1 MIDHGQIIADDTAA
15 RLKANLAGDLLA
27 VEVAADSAERVRG
40 LLGRAAAGGEINE
53 NVYDGVVRFRLR
65 LTEGARLAPALLKEM
80 HDAGAPGQSLELKS
94 PTLDDVF
101 LELTGRTLREGAS
114 RVVMIALFGTSM
126 TGSNLQY
133 ELMTG
138 SYERIL
144 ATPLSRSS
152 LMIGR
157 ALKEWAPLVVQ
168 GLLIALICIPFGFI
182 FYPLHVLFGLVILG
196 IFGIGLGALSY
207 ALALVSQNKE
217 WIFWGVQQTLL
228 FPLMILSGIMLPIEA
243 GPDWMKTASLFNPL
257 TYLVNAE
264 RELFAGGV
272 GTDTLLGLL
281 AASVTAAV
289 GLVVGVR
296 TINRNIS

>member
-1 MIDHGQIIADDTAA
+1 MIEQAVAPGVAVQKRGAGSIVTDTWFVFW
-15 RLKANLAGDLLA
+15 REMLLPLRDPFSLIFSLIQPL
-27 VEVAADSAERVRG
+27 VFLG
-40 LLGRAAAGGEINE
+40 LFGPLLGSAVG
-53 NVYDGVVRFRLR
+53 
-65 LTEGARLAPALLKEM
+65 APAF
-80 HDAGAPGQSLELKS
+80 GGQS
-94 PTLDDVF
+94 TLQWF
-101 LELTGRTLREGAS
+101 LPGV
-114 RVVMIALFGTSM
+114 VVMIALFGTSM

-168 GLLIALICIPFGFI
+168 GLLISVVCIPFGFV
-182 FYPLHVLFGLVILG
+182 FHPLHVLLGLVILG

-243 GPDWMKTASLFNPL
+243 GPGWMKVASLFNPL

-264 RELFAGGV
+264 RELFS
-272 GTDTLLGLL
+272 GTIGMDTFWGLV
-281 AASVTAAV
+281 AAVVTAAV
-289 GLVVGVR
+289 GLVVGIR
-296 TINRNIS
+296 TISRNTN

>member
-1 MIDHGQIIADDTAA
+1 MAGPATRVEPSEKPGLDRVLRDTWYVFW
-15 RLKANLAGDLLA
+15 REMLLPLRDPFSL
-27 VEVAADSAERVRG
+27 VFSLLQPLVFLG
-40 LLGRAAAGGEINE
+40 LFGPLLGSAVGAPVFGGQSTLQWFLP
-53 NVYDGVVRFRLR
+53 GVV
-65 LTEGARLAPALLKEM
+65 
-80 HDAGAPGQSLELKS
+80 
-94 PTLDDVF
+94 
-101 LELTGRTLREGAS
+101 
-114 RVVMIALFGTSM
+114 VMVALFGTSM

-168 GLLIALICIPFGFI
+168 GLLISVVCIPFGFVLH
-182 FYPLHVLFGLVILG
+182 PLHVLLGLIILG

-207 ALALVSQNKE
+207 SLALVSQNKE

-243 GPDWMKTASLFNPL
+243 GPEWMKAASLFNPL

-264 RELFAGGV
+264 RELFAGAVGV
-272 GTDTLLGLL
+272 DTLYGLL
-281 AASVTAAV
+281 AAVATAAV
-289 GLVVGVR
+289 GLLVGIR
-296 TINRNIS
+296 AISRNTR